1 MRATSVNHHA
11 VQCAS
16 FFNNLIDR
24 GGNGCLLGHIGGDS
38 KNLAWVTLGD
48 SGKIIISLS
57 NIDRV
62 DLGSAVRKAAF
73 RNAQTNS
80 AVGAGNFAITRL
92 AGDFIGFRTVL
103 STY

>member
-1 MRATSVNHHA
+1 
-11 VQCAS
+11 VQCAR

-24 GGNGCLLGHIGGDS
+24 GGNGCLLGHISGDG
-38 KNLAWVTLGD
+38 KDLVRVTFGD
-48 SGKIIISLS
+48 SGKIIASLS

-73 RNAQTNS
+73 CNAQTNS

-92 AGDFIGFRTVL
+92 AGDSIEFPCTVW